1 MHVMP
6 PWARDAVALGDDSP
20 LPVDRPFTAGEADDL
35 GVDGSLRRRL
45 VGQGLLRPLLR
56 GVFVADQ
63 VEDSLRLRVCALKLI
78 VPEHAVAVDRTAAW
92 VHEVDALPRSAIHRM
107 PDLDIFSSMG
117 SRMRRPGVASGTR
130 GLEPRDLV
138 VIDGLRLTTQLRTAC
153 DLGRLLWRFDALG
166 AIDGF
171 LRRGLDHAS
180 LLAEVDRFKGY
191 RGVLQLRELAPLG
204 DGKAESQPESA
215 LRLHWYDAD
224 IGTPE
229 TQIWVHDDDGRPKY
243 RIDVGN
249 SDVSYG
255 AEYFGEQFHGEEE
268 EAADQDRIAWLEER
282 RDWSIDVFSK
292 VDVYGRELA
301 AADRLRHGF
310 LRAETAERA
319 RHTSYIDLSR

>member
-1 MHVMP
+1 
-6 PWARDAVALGDDSP
+6 
-20 LPVDRPFTAGEADDL
+20 
-35 GVDGSLRRRL
+35 
-45 VGQGLLRPLLR
+45 
-56 GVFVADQ
+56 
-63 VEDSLRLRVCALKLI
+63 

-107 PDLDIFSSMG
+107 PELDVFSSTG
-117 SRMRRPGVASGTR
+117 SRMRRSGIASGIR
-130 GLEPRDLV
+130 SLEPRDV
-138 VIDGLRLTTQLRTAC
+138 MVIDGLQVTTQLRTAC

-171 LRRGLDHAS
+171 LRRGLDHS
-180 LLAEVDRFKGY
+180 FLLAEVDRYKGY

-229 TQIWVHDDDGRPKY
+229 TQIWVYDDDGRPKY

-249 SDVSYG
+249 PEVTYG
-255 AEYFGEQFHGEEE
+255 AEYFGEQFHGDEEKARDE
-268 EAADQDRIAWLEER
+268 DRIAWLEKQR
-282 RDWSIDVFSK
+282 AWIIDVFTK

-301 AADRLRHGF
+301 ASDRLRHGF
-310 LRAETAERA
+310 HRAEIAACA